1 MYLEFFD
8 GFWGYYIFESD
19 KVNVLIDG
27 LHSFAYPLGQ
37 LTFLVLVYRLLVH
50 QYVKKFLGMSPQDIW
65 ARHKET
71 FRKSKLSLLV
81 LPIVYLFVFGMTYV
95 LGGGFL
101 ATVTIY
107 KDYGGPIAKSIDGK
121 VEQIDISHVG
131 SKTSSA
137 RINAHF
143 ESSDGQTYDIHLING
158 DKRIANH
165 IRHNQSMSYP
175 STLSFDR
182 HGKPLYIAKFW
193 E

>member
-1 MYLEFFD
+1 MFLEFFN
-8 GFWGYYIFESD
+8 GVWGHYTFESD

-27 LHSFAYPLGQ
+27 LPSFAYPLGQ
-37 LTFLVLVYRLLVH
+37 LTFLMLVYRLLVH
-50 QYVKKFLGMSPQDIW
+50 QYVNKFLIMSPQDIW
-65 ARHKET
+65 PWHKET
-71 FRKSKLSLLV
+71 FRKSKLSFIV
-81 LPIVYLFVFGMTYV
+81 IPIVYLFIFGMTYV
-95 LGGGFL
+95 LVEDVL

-107 KDYGGPIAKSIDGK
+107 KAYGGPISKSIDGK

-165 IRHNQSMSYP
+165 IRHNQPMSYP

>member
-1 MYLEFFD
+1 
-8 GFWGYYIFESD
+8 
-19 KVNVLIDG
+19 
-27 LHSFAYPLGQ
+27 
-37 LTFLVLVYRLLVH
+37 
-50 QYVKKFLGMSPQDIW
+50 
-65 ARHKET
+65 
-71 FRKSKLSLLV
+71 
-81 LPIVYLFVFGMTYV
+81 MTYV
-95 LGGGFL
+95 LVDDVL

-107 KDYGGPIAKSIDGK
+107 KDYGEPIAKSIDGK

-158 DKRIANH
+158 DKRISNH

-182 HGKPLYIAKFW
+182 HVKPLYIAKFW

>member
-1 MYLEFFD
+1 MFLEFFD
-8 GFWGYYIFESD
+8 GVWGHYTFESD

-27 LHSFAYPLGQ
+27 LPSFAYPLGQ
-37 LTFLVLVYRLLVH
+37 LTFLMLVYRLLVH
-50 QYVKKFLGMSPQDIW
+50 QYFKKFLTMSPQDIW
-65 ARHKET
+65 AWHKET
-71 FRKSKLSLLV
+71 FRKSKLSFIV
-81 LPIVYLFVFGMTYV
+81 IPIVYLFIFGMTYV
-95 LGGGFL
+95 LVEDVL

-107 KDYGGPIAKSIDGK
+107 KAYGGPISKSIDGK

-143 ESSDGQTYDIHLING
+143 VSSDGQTYDIHLING

>member
-1 MYLEFFD
+1 MFLEFFD
-8 GFWGYYIFESD
+8 EVLGHYTFESD

-65 ARHKET
+65 AKHKET

-175 STLSFDR
+175 STLSFDKLE
-182 HGKPLYIAKFW
+182 KPPYIAKFW